1 MAINAAIS
9 LPIAQT
15 GTISKSKGQAALAF
29 YYLFN
34 VVFSFTYTPLQGV
47 VPAEALETT
56 TRAKGLALSGFMV
69 SSISFISQFASPIG
83 LGNIS
88 TNYFWIFVGWDL
100 LEVVFWYLF
109 WYVYNPIFTIF
120 LFKTLT
126 PTVLV
131 SSPRAVPS
139 RNWSGCTSSPTPSR
153 LPSAWT
159 RSLCSRMVPS
169 LRRLKPMLSLKIV
182 QSR

>member
-15 GTISKSKGQAALAF
+15 GTISPTKGRAALAF

-100 LEVVFWYLF
+100 LESVFWYFF
-109 WYVYNPIFTIF
+109 WYGNVPHSLLRIILTF
-120 LFKTLT
+120 LALTL
-126 PTVLV
+126 
-131 SSPRAVPS
+131 
-139 RNWSGCTSSPTPSR
+139 N
-153 LPSAWT
+153 
-159 RSLCSRMVPS
+159 
-169 LRRLKPMLSLKIV
+169 
-182 QSR
+182 